1 MLGFGSRTSLT
12 SPICPTSLTRPRAH
26 PDSCSFAFFVLF
38 RGLKQVKKIL
48 TFPSYECHKI
58 AHERAGV
65 ISIPFLHV
73 DFLIASARTIRMSAD
88 RIRALANTIRML
100 TSGNRAQ
107 NERKRAEKERME
119 EEKNRWTEVWK
130 NQREAM

>member
-1 MLGFGSRTSLT
+1 ML
-12 SPICPTSLTRPRAH
+12 I
-26 PDSCSFAFFVLF
+26 

-48 TFPSYECHKI
+48 TFSSHESHKL

-88 RIRALANTIRML
+88 RIRALADTIRML

-107 NERKRAEKERME
+107 NERKRAGRGRME
-119 EEKNRWTEVWK
+119 EEKNRGAEVWN
-130 NQREAM
+130 NQSAAAEEMRLLKRIFCAFSDNKASSKKATATRSFRNE